1 MNLSTEQK
9 KKSEKREK
17 QNFLQKNFAFLSEKT
32 PQAESFQREKEIF
45 CKKNFFFSL
54 CEVYPLQDSSFII
67 HHFQSYYMSNTINFG
82 IDLGTTN
89 SLIAKYLSGNVEVFK
104 NPIGLKETLP
114 SVVGFRKERII
125 VGDKAREYVE
135 KDPANVFGMFKRK
148 MGTDET
154 FFVKTL
160 KKNLSPIEL
169 SALVLK
175 ELKHFVYSGETLDA
189 VVITIPASFDTIQ
202 SNATKKAGHEAGFQE
217 VVLLQEPIAASL
229 AFANKHDGAELTGQW
244 LVYDLGGGTFD
255 VALVRFEDGE
265 MKVVD
270 HEGDNFLG
278 GTDLDALIIDEI
290 IVPHLKKV
298 GTFKDLELELKSSK
312 GIYNK
317 LYYQLLYKAEEVKIQ
332 LSNSWSAEIEFE
344 IEDSADKNHEIVL
357 NISRQQFEAVAKPK
371 IDYSIRLIQDLLHK
385 HNLSNKEVEQVILI
399 GGSTY
404 IPLVKKLIINELGI
418 KVNQSV
424 DPTNAVVVG
433 AAYYAGGKTK
443 QLKPSISPSKMN
455 HDAPISTIS
464 FKMAYQKTTQD
475 EEEFFMANVTGNFRG
490 HFYRLLRQDGGYDS
504 GLKPL
509 TERISEILPLM
520 KNGLNLF
527 ELKVFDAKNN
537 HVPTS
542 VPMIEI
548 QHGKYSVQGQP
559 LPNDIC
565 MEIDDFELN
574 TTKLEVIFEKNA
586 ILPLKKTVL
595 KTVSKTIPKGSDD
608 ALLINIL
615 EGSRYATP
623 AACLPL
629 GIVEFKGRD
638 LTMNLVKGSDVEITI
653 EVSESRDLKIAA
665 ILLMTDQEMSDV
677 FSPNARTVN
686 QEKLKT
692 EITELLR
699 RARRELNDLERA
711 ESFRMAAKVSAI
723 VTELEE
729 MMWKIKNMSSDD
741 VTDLKYQLEE
751 RKRRLAQQLDA
762 AMQDR
767 YAEAD
772 KSEYFEQKQMTK
784 FYVDKNANVKFNN
797 DFQRITQHER
807 EYLASNNRALI
818 QHKTTELK
826 NLSWQIRQDAPETW
840 IASYHWYVTYP
851 DYPLENKAKVQQ
863 FLQLGERALERKNY
877 EELKSVVYHL
887 YDLLPEKEKNKQKT
901 GEDRIKGTGLG

>member
-1 MNLSTEQK
+1 
-9 KKSEKREK
+9 
-17 QNFLQKNFAFLSEKT
+17 
-32 PQAESFQREKEIF
+32 
-45 CKKNFFFSL
+45 
-54 CEVYPLQDSSFII
+54 
-67 HHFQSYYMSNTINFG
+67 
-82 IDLGTTN
+82 
-89 SLIAKYLSGNVEVFK
+89 
-104 NPIGLKETLP
+104 
-114 SVVGFRKERII
+114 
-125 VGDKAREYVE
+125 
-135 KDPANVFGMFKRK
+135 
-148 MGTDET
+148 
-154 FFVKTL
+154 
-160 KKNLSPIEL
+160 
-169 SALVLK
+169 
-175 ELKHFVYSGETLDA
+175 
-189 VVITIPASFDTIQ
+189 
-202 SNATKKAGHEAGFQE
+202 
-217 VVLLQEPIAASL
+217 
-229 AFANKHDGAELTGQW
+229 HDGAALQGQW

-255 VALVRFEDGE
+255 VALVRFEEGE

-278 GTDLDALIIDEI
+278 GTDFDALIIDQI

-298 GTFKDLELELKSSK
+298 GHFQDLEIELKSSK

-317 LYYQLLYKAEEVKIQ
+317 LYYQLLYKSEEVKIQ
-332 LSNSWSAEIEFE
+332 LSNSLSAEIEFE
-344 IEDSADKNHEIVL
+344 IEDSAEENHEIVL
-357 NISRQQFEAVAKPK
+357 NITRAQFEAAVKPK

-385 HNLSNKEVEQVILI
+385 NNLSNQDIEQVILI

-404 IPLVKKLIINELGI
+404 IPLVKKMIVNELNI

-443 QLKPSISPSKMN
+443 QLKPAAASPKLNSL
-455 HDAPISTIS
+455 ATQSTIS

-475 EEEFFMANVTGNFRG
+475 DEEYFMANVMGNFRG
-490 HFYRLLRQDGGYDS
+490 HFYRLLRADGGFDS

-509 TERISEILPLM
+509 TERISEILPLR
-520 KNGLNLF
+520 KHDLNLF
-527 ELKVFDAKNN
+527 ELKVFDAMNN
-537 HVPTS
+537 HVHTS
-542 VPMIEI
+542 VDMIEI

-565 MEIDDFELN
+565 MEIDDFEQN

-586 ILPLKKTVL
+586 ILPLKKTVI
-595 KTVSKTIPKGSDD
+595 KTVSKTIPKGSED

-615 EGSRYATP
+615 EGSRFATP
-623 AACLPL
+623 SACLPL

-665 ILLMTDQEMSDV
+665 ILLMTDQELSDV

-686 QEKLKT
+686 LEKLKT
-692 EITELLR
+692 EIIELLR

-711 ESFRMAAKVSAI
+711 EAFRMAAKVSAI
-723 VTELEE
+723 VTALEE
-729 MMWKIKNMSSDD
+729 MMPKIKNMSSDD

-751 RKRRLAQQLDA
+751 QKRRLAQQLDA

-772 KSEYFEQKQMTK
+772 KAAYFEQKQNTK
-784 FYVDKNANVKFNN
+784 FYVDNHANSKFSA

-818 QHKTTELK
+818 QSKTKALQ
-826 NLSWQIRQDAPETW
+826 NLAWQIRQDAPETW

-851 DYPLENKAKVQQ
+851 DYPAENKQKVQQ

-887 YDLLPEKEKNKQKT
+887 YELLPEKEKNKKKT